1 MLKGRLCTV
10 RHLLN
15 ADLNTFIAL
24 VNDLPSRGAYFST
37 QFKSPEAMRKDF
49 MQTGFVSEDSE
60 MFVIEDNAHHIVGV
74 ISHFKGR
81 TPLCREIGYRLF
93 ERGLAGRGYV
103 TEATQLLINYLFNAY
118 QYHRL
123 ELLMDADNAASER
136 IAQKCG
142 FTAEG
147 VLRQSFFI
155 NGKIRDVKLYS
166 LLRPEWEGGPPT
178 RA

>member
-15 ADLNTFIAL
+15 SDLNTFIAL
-24 VNDLPSRGAYFST
+24 VNDLPSRGEFFTS

-60 MFVIEDNAHHIVGV
+60 MFVIEDAAHHLVGV
-74 ISHFKGR
+74 ITHFKGR
-81 TPLCREIGYRLF
+81 TPLIREIGYRLF
-93 ERGLAGRGYV
+93 EPALAGRGYI
-103 TEATQLLINYLFNAY
+103 TEATQLLINYLFNAF

-123 ELLMDADNAASER
+123 ELLMDARNAASER
-136 IAQKCG
+136 IARKCG
-142 FTAEG
+142 FSEEG

-155 NGKIRDVKLYS
+155 NGRIRDVKLYS
-166 LLRPEWEGGPPT
+166 LLRPEWENG
-178 RA
+178 RLA